1 MMKKLMI
8 TCFAVILFA
17 SGFLGH
23 TMMTSMAKEESVI
36 YDKYYKSIQIQEGD
50 SLWQIAGEYCQD
62 SPMNKGEY
70 ISALRQM
77 NNLKRDT
84 IHKGQYLTVVYFEA
98 R

>member
-1 MMKKLMI
+1 MMKKFII

-23 TMMTSMAKEESVI
+23 TMLTSMAKEESVL
-36 YDKYYKSIQIQEGD
+36 YDRYYKSIQIQEGD

-62 SPMNKGEY
+62 RPMTKDEY

-77 NNLKRDT
+77 NNLKKDT

-98 R
+98 K

>member
-1 MMKKLMI
+1 MMKKFII

-23 TMMTSMAKEESVI
+23 TMLTSMAKEESAA
-36 YDKYYKSIQIQEGD
+36 YDRYYKSIQIQEGD

-62 SPMNKGEY
+62 GPMTKDEY
-70 ISALRQM
+70 IKALRQM
-77 NNLKRDT
+77 NNLKKDT
-84 IHKGQYLTVVYFEA
+84 IHKGQYLTVVYFVA